1 MRMTREKAITRIENN
16 GGNVTPSK
24 KLISFNEDARIGI
37 KVWSA
42 IDYLV
47 NYEKFD
53 LVKITGE

>member
-1 MRMTREKAITRIENN
+1 MRMTREKAIARIENN

-24 KLISFNEDARIGI
+24 KLISFSENAGIGI

-47 NYEKFD
+47 NYEKFN
-53 LVKITGE
+53 LVRITGE

>member
-1 MRMTREKAITRIENN
+1 MRMTREKAIDRINNN

-24 KLISFNEDARIGI
+24 KLISFSENARIGL

-47 NYEKFD
+47 NYEKFNF
-53 LVKITGE
+53 VKITGE

>member
-1 MRMTREKAITRIENN
+1 MRMTREKAIARIENN